1 MVWLPSKYI
10 VHCIQFLML
19 VLLISVAFYV
29 SVGRILVSIS
39 DIYQDDITKWLEARL
54 DGPVGIGSVEGGWS
68 YFDPRLVVRDIS
80 LGSSLLVDQVTIQ
93 IGAIHSLMER
103 SLVITALEVR
113 NLQAELEER
122 EPRKWNLV

>member
-39 DIYQDDITKWLEARL
+39 DIYQDDIPKWLEARL
-54 DGPVGIGSVEGGWS
+54 DGPVGIGSVEAAILETHPSGN
-68 YFDPRLVVRDIS
+68 RNIS
-80 LGSSLLVDQVTIQ
+80 RGFFCIYVQNKP
-93 IGAIHSLMER
+93 A
-103 SLVITALEVR
+103 
-113 NLQAELEER
+113 
-122 EPRKWNLV
+122 